1 MERKSIGQFIAAL
14 RKTNG
19 MTQKQLADLLAVS
32 DKAIS
37 RWERDETAP
46 DITLIPV
53 LAEIFG
59 VTSDEILRGER
70 INNNNYNFEDNTGK
84 AEKRLKNLLNTART
98 KFHIKNIIS
107 LGFAVVGLI
116 CAMIFNF
123 GFNRARVGFFVGS
136 IFFLVAIL
144 LEAIFL
150 ISAFSASAG
159 DDFESESINDF
170 KKAIIKSLR
179 NTLSVIICVFAF
191 TLPLIYLVN
200 DAYVGIFPESWFGHG
215 IICTAVGAVVCFL
228 GWWITKQILVKKE
241 VLIYSEDEK
250 AKFKIQ
256 RKTLV
261 ALSIVLAATFVV
273 QFVFNS
279 AFSYKNFTKGTV
291 FTDANEFIAYME
303 QPKREYEDN
312 IQASMN
318 PIVTATA
325 PPTTIIDSED
335 VFYDSEQVT
344 ESPVVTIPSTA
355 VSEGEAVVY
364 DSEDGT
370 FHDAEEYIDDF
381 YSEEDFVTIDGK
393 EVTYKR
399 RNFQVVSYNFKYDK
413 SGNIISATTYTSK
426 DLQQGNRI
434 MDMIN
439 IGFVVVY
446 LLEIAFWVLKYFE
459 KVKKLKTKP

>member
-32 DKAIS
+32 DKAVS

-84 AEKRLKNLLNTART
+84 AEKRLKNLLNTAKT

-144 LEAIFL
+144 LEVIFL

-179 NTLSVIICVFAF
+179 NTLSVIVCIFAF

-215 IICTAVGAVVCFL
+215 LICTAVGAVVCFL

-261 ALSIVLAATFVV
+261 TLSIVLALTFAVELI
-273 QFVFNS
+273 FNS
-279 AFSYKNFTKGTV
+279 AFSYKSFTKGTV
-291 FTDANEFIAYME
+291 FTDIDEFIAYME
-303 QPKREYEDN
+303 TPKREDEE
-312 IQASMN
+312 AVS
-318 PIVTATA
+318 ATA
-325 PPTTIIDSED
+325 L
-335 VFYDSEQVT
+335 
-344 ESPVVTIPSTA
+344 VTIPSTA
-355 VSEGEAVVY
+355 EADSEEAVY
-364 DSEDGT
+364 DGED
-370 FHDAEEYIDDF
+370 DASYNEEEYIDDS
-381 YSEEDFVTIDGK
+381 YSEEDFVTINGK

-399 RNFQVVSYNFKYDK
+399 RNFQVISYNFKYDK
-413 SGNIISATTYTSK
+413 SGNAISATTYTSK

-446 LLEIAFWVLKYFE
+446 LLEIAFLVLKYFE